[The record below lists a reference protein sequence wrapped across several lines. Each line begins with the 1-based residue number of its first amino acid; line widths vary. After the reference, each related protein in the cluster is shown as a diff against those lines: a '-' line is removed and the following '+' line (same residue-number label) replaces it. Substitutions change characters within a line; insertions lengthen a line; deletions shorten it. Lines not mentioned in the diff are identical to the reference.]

1 MAENRKSKYLKYFC
15 GHGKYKYR
23 CKECKGAQIC
33 SHDRQKYQCKEC
45 KGSQLCLHDRQKSF
59 CKECGGSQ
67 ICSHGRQKQTCKEC
81 KGSQICSH
89 DRQKQTCKEC
99 KGSQTCVHDRLK
111 QYCKKCGGSQ
121 ICVHNREKKTCKECG
136 GSQICPHDKR
146 KQTCKKCSD
155 PIKVSIKQWII
166 SRRQYDKMRN
176 IYDADR
182 FIDKCFLEGLVE
194 DYKQCYYGDCQDAVG
209 LGPVN
214 LQYTEYQDDLATIE
228 RLDNSIGHIK
238 SNCVLCC
245 LKCNVSKKSNNLIYL
260 S

>member
-1 MAENRKSKYLKYFC
+1 MEKEIRDIDAENRKAKYRKYFC

-23 CKECKGAQIC
+23 CKECKGSQIC
-33 SHDRQKYQCKEC
+33 VHGMTKSYCK
-45 KGSQLCLHDRQKSF
+45 D
-59 CKECGGSQ
+59 CGGSQ
-67 ICSHGRQKQTCKEC
+67 ICPHDRQKQTCKEC
-81 KGSQICSH
+81 KGSQICVH
-89 DRQKQTCKEC
+89 DRQKQT
-99 KGSQTCVHDRLK
+99 
-111 QYCKKCGGSQ
+111 CKKCGGSQ

-136 GSQICPHDKR
+136 GSQICPHDRRKR
-146 KQTCKKCSD
+146 TCKKCSD

-194 DYKQCYYGDCQDAVG
+194 EYKQCYYGDCE
-209 LGPVN
+209 VN
-214 LQYTEYQDDLATIE
+214 LQYTEYQDDLASIE

-245 LKCNVSKKSNNLIYL
+245 LKCNKSNKSEKKAALMRQLNLFEL
-260 S
+260 NDSSQ